1 MSLHK
6 DGDGIS
12 DELEEDLQTL
22 PTEDNIRHGI
32 GDGIEEDL
40 NEAENNNFLTRREL
54 PPQSGKEV
62 DENLN
67 EKVNRTIN
75 TSQGPR
81 PRNQVDGGTKQL
93 KVRNLTKGEATCEEK
108 KERALERIKVKIG
121 EERMK
126 DLISM
131 WDSIHQNFEKK
142 NKNRFHVRVMGSLGP
157 S

>member
-54 PPQSGKEV
+54 PPHSGTV
-62 DENLN
+62 M
-67 EKVNRTIN
+67 
-75 TSQGPR
+75 SG
-81 PRNQVDGGTKQL
+81 QV
-93 KVRNLTKGEATCEEK
+93 
-108 KERALERIKVKIG
+108 
-121 EERMK
+121 
-126 DLISM
+126 
-131 WDSIHQNFEKK
+131 
-142 NKNRFHVRVMGSLGP
+142 
-157 S
+157 

>member
-22 PTEDNIRHGI
+22 PTEDSIRHGI

-62 DENLN
+62 DANLN
-67 EKVNRTIN
+67 ERVNRTIN
-75 TSQGPR
+75 TSQG
-81 PRNQVDGGTKQL
+81 
-93 KVRNLTKGEATCEEK
+93 
-108 KERALERIKVKIG
+108 KIIF
-121 EERMK
+121 
-126 DLISM
+126 L
-131 WDSIHQNFEKK
+131 N
-142 NKNRFHVRVMGSLGP
+142 SL
-157 S
+157 

>member
-22 PTEDNIRHGI
+22 PTEDNTRLGN
-32 GDGIEEDL
+32 GDGTEEDL
-40 NEAENNNFLTRREL
+40 IEEENNNFLTRREV
-54 PPQSGKEV
+54 PPKSGKEV
-62 DENLN
+62 DGNLN
-67 EKVNRTIN
+67 ERVDRTIN

-93 KVRNLTKGEATCEEK
+93 KVRNVTKGEATYEEK

-121 EERMK
+121 EEKMK
-126 DLISM
+126 DLISI
-131 WDSIHQNFEKK
+131 WNSIHHNLEKK
-142 NKNRFHVRVMGSLGP
+142 NKKAGFM
-157 S
+157 